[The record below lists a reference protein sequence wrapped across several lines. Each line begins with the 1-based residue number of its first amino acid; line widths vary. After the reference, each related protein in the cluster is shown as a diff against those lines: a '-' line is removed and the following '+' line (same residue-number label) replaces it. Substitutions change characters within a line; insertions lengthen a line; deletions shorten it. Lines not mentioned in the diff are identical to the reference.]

1 MNEMG
6 DTMTTIFWAGDSTV
20 KQNSI
25 ATYPQTGIGQMFHRY
40 VRNMQVQIEN
50 YAENG
55 RSTKSFIDEGRLAVI
70 YDRMRMGDFL
80 FIQFGH
86 NDEKA
91 DDPVRYA
98 EPETAFPANLEKFVN
113 AARNKGAIPVFVTPL
128 TRWNRNDPKAKYRH
142 DEWAASYRRTAE
154 KLGVA
159 LVDLTRMSEE
169 LVDAL
174 GDKARTDFY
183 MNLPAGV
190 YPAYPDGMKDGT
202 HLQPLGAM
210 TFAGLIA
217 RGLYE
222 LGGVYRALLCAG
234 YEEWL
239 HRDEG
244 YIRDIQQ
251 EGADERQ

>member
-1 MNEMG
+1 
-6 DTMTTIFWAGDSTV
+6 MTTIFWAGDSTV

-50 YAENG
+50 HAENG

-70 YDRMRMGDFL
+70 YDRMKPGDFL

-86 NDEKA
+86 NDEKPE
-91 DDPVRYA
+91 DPTRYA
-98 EPETAFPANLEKFVN
+98 DPERDYPANLEKFVN
-113 AARNKGAIPVFVTPL
+113 AARNKGAIPVIITPL
-128 TRWNRNDPKAKYRH
+128 TRWNRQHSSAKYHH
-142 DEWAASYRRTAE
+142 DDWAASCRRTAE
-154 KLGVA
+154 RLNVA
-159 LVDLTRMSEE
+159 LIDLTRMSEE
-169 LVDAL
+169 LVDSL
-174 GDKARTDFY
+174 GDRARTNFY

-190 YPAYPDGMKDGT
+190 YPAYPDGLKDGT

-217 RGLYE
+217 RALYD
-222 LGGVYRALLCAG
+222 LGGDYARLLCEE
-234 YEEWL
+234 YEQWL
-239 HRDEG
+239 RMDAAYLHNIAR
-244 YIRDIQQ
+244 